1 MYRVSVTL
9 LRAHPQVVGNAL
21 GWDFDC
27 CVELIAHGHRLIA
40 FVTEAPQHD
49 ADGIRWLPAPAVVLS
64 GVVLLGSGSA
74 QRLVAAASEFAGY
87 CARAVLIP
95 NDAVRSE
102 VLALAAMVDVGVV
115 ADGATPRVLCPAGT
129 RVPGAVFSISEWE
142 LLDQVHQA
150 LVSSGAAPGSSS
162 PA

>member
-1 MYRVSVTL
+1 MYRMSITL
-9 LRAHPQVVGNAL
+9 LRARPQAVGKAL
-21 GWDFDC
+21 GWDFDGS
-27 CVELIAHGHRLIA
+27 VELTVHGHRLVA
-40 FVTEAPQHD
+40 FVTEAPDHD
-49 ADGIRWLPAPAVVLS
+49 EDAHRWLPGPAVALS

-74 QRLVAAASEFAGY
+74 QRLVAAASEYAGY

-95 NDAVRSE
+95 NHAIRSE

-115 ADGATPRVLCPAGT
+115 VDGPAPRVLCPAGT
-129 RVPGAVFSISEWE
+129 RVPGSVFSISEWE

-150 LVSSGAAPGSSS
+150 LASSGAGPGSSS